1 MTRHN
6 ENAPGVPLSKE
17 NTGRVQNQTIAA
29 QKYEISTSGRVT
41 FGIEGAQHHY
51 DLRRIFEYCH
61 TPDGT
66 LTFRSVGAGSRRA
79 TGELAGILFAAL
91 TAWYGGKDG
100 GQ

>member
-1 MTRHN
+1 MTPTEETPDTA
-6 ENAPGVPLSKE
+6 ENSG
-17 NTGRVQNQTIAA
+17 GRTNQGRQALRN
-29 QKYEISTSGRVT
+29 YEISTTGRVT
-41 FGIEGAQHHY
+41 FGIDGAQHHF

-66 LTFRSVGAGSRRA
+66 LTFRSVGAGTRRA
-79 TGELAGILFAAL
+79 TGELAAILFAAL

>member
-1 MTRHN
+1 MTPQKD
-6 ENAPGVPLSKE
+6 APDTAGNSNGRNNLS
-17 NTGRVQNQTIAA
+17 GRTL

-100 GQ
+100 GL